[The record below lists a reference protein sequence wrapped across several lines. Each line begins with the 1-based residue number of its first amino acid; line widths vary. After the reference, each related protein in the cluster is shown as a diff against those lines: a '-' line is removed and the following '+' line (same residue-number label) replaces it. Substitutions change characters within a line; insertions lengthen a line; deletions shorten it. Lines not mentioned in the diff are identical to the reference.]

1 MDENNPEQLA
11 ERIIELLTNDALR
24 QQVGAKLLKR
34 AQRVAELGR
43 DCGADAGNLPAV
55 NRKESLRQG
64 VISLLL
70 G

>member
-34 AQRVAELGR
+34 AQ
-43 DCGADAGNLPAV
+43 
-55 NRKESLRQG
+55 ESLSWD
-64 VISLLL
+64 VIAEQTLEIYQQSTARKAFAKAS
-70 G
+70 